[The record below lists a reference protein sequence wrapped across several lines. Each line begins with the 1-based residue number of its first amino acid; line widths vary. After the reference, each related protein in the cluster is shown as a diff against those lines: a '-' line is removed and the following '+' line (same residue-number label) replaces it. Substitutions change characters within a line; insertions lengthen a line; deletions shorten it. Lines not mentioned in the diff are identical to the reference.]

1 MWTRPAW
8 WWRALI
14 VASAWAGLATG
25 TSSLVYFTVDSNV
38 LALGYYLGALY
49 WMARRATAA
58 APAPRLR
65 GAVVLY
71 TTITGLVAHFVLQ
84 HGASP
89 LPGLLDGP
97 DRLGRWSEFLLHY
110 LTPALVLL
118 DWLLLPPRNASRW
131 RDVPLWLCFPIGY
144 AAVVLVRGA
153 LFPQFPQ
160 RYPYPFLDP
169 TGGYGAVAREI
180 VVLTAEFVILA
191 LAVVALDRLGTR
203 LRPRVRH
210 DQGAGQSSRSDDAA
224 SPGEHVCAGGS
235 TITTT
240 SAPAAGSAWGGNAAA
255 IPAPQPTPARARRG
269 KLRGRIR
276 RKGTR

>member
-14 VASAWAGLATG
+14 VLSAWAGLTTG

-38 LALGYYLGALY
+38 LALGYYLGAVY
-49 WMARRATAA
+49 WMTRRATTD

-89 LPGLLDGP
+89 FPGLVAGP
-97 DRLGRWSEFLLHY
+97 DRLSHWSDFLLHY

-118 DWLLLPPRNASRW
+118 DWVLFAPRNAARW

-144 AAVVLVRGA
+144 TAVVLVRGA
-153 LFPQFPQ
+153 LFPHFPH

-169 TGGYGAVAREI
+169 TGHGYGAVAREI
-180 VVLTAEFVILA
+180 GVLTVEFVILG
-191 LAVVALDRLGTR
+191 LAVVAADRLAAR
-203 LRPRVRH
+203 LRPRH
-210 DQGAGQSSRSDDAA
+210 DQDAGQNSRSD
-224 SPGEHVCAGGS
+224 
-235 TITTT
+235 T
-240 SAPAAGSAWGGNAAA
+240 AAA
-255 IPAPQPTPARARRG
+255 ADCRTPAS
-269 KLRGRIR
+269 
-276 RKGTR
+276 